1 MVPSKTKCKIF
12 FEFNQSWSTSKKKKH
27 VIEIFYNI
35 IDMSNYSEIKINKTL
50 KLRIQIQGFV
60 NKII

>member
-12 FEFNQSWSTSKKKKH
+12 FELNQSWSTSKKKH

>member
-1 MVPSKTKCKIF
+1 MQNIF
-12 FEFNQSWSTSKKKKH
+12 RIKPKLIHFKKKN

>member
-1 MVPSKTKCKIF
+1 MQNIF
-12 FEFNQSWSTSKKKKH
+12 RIKPKLIHFKKKKH